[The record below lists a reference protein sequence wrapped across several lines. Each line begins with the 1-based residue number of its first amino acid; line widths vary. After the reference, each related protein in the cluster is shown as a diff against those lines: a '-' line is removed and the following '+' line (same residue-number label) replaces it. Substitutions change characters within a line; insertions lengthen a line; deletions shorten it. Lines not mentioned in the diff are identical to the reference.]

1 MKFDKSELQ
10 IFANYCVAAAESM
23 AYTLVRTAHS
33 TFVKETEDFSCALTS
48 VDGLTFASPRTF
60 GATWY
65 VGLDYGPLIRAFS
78 DYRPGDVCMTNDPYS
93 GYVATHTPDV
103 VMWKPVFYAGEI
115 ICFVAGHIHNTDM
128 GGAVPASLSR
138 TLTEIH
144 QEGIRFPPTK
154 VVEGGILNE
163 TVLAWMMANVRAPAQ
178 NIGDLQAQIASLTT
192 GERRVLEIVE
202 RFGVEA
208 FKAGIGQLLDYSENQ
223 ARAVARTIPDGQYFF
238 AEYVD
243 EDAVGGKPMRIAL
256 TLTVSDGL
264 LHFDFTG
271 SDPQLASSMN
281 VPTGGHPRHALLLVG
296 LNYVLYSLNPD
307 ILLNA
312 GMLRIA
318 TCEMPVGSVLNP
330 VPPAAV
336 GMRTLTCVV
345 VQAAVF
351 GVFAQALPERMP
363 ACPASS
369 VCLLNVK
376 TTDATGRTIMASI
389 GPVGGGAGG
398 SSAGD
403 GSDASGANMAFLR
416 NTPVEINEAEVP
428 IRIQEYGLVC
438 DSGGAGQY
446 RGGLA
451 IVMEFKVFAPNT
463 LITARN
469 RDRTLFSSWGVKG
482 GKAGRTSVFTHN
494 PRTASEVVLGNTDL
508 LACKPGD
515 VIRLE
520 GNGGGG
526 YGPPTLRPVQ
536 AVERDV
542 LRGYVSVRQAR
553 EDYGVV
559 WANGAVDAEATA
571 ALRESMGAA
580 CELDDGFFD
589 YGPNRRAHEAVW
601 TKARYAALCERLES
615 VAVGWRFFLKH
626 QMFDR
631 LAARVADNDAPAGAD
646 IVATLFDELV
656 AQYPALSAQRK
667 GPGLAARARGGPEP
681 YSPHAEAH

>member
-33 TFVKETEDFSCALTS
+33 TFVKETEDFSCALAS

-65 VGLDYGPLIRAFS
+65 VGLDYGPVIGSFT
-78 DYRPGDVCMTNDPYS
+78 DYQPGDVCMTNDPYS
-93 GYVATHTPDV
+93 GFVATHTPDV
-103 VMWKPVFYAGEI
+103 VMWKPVFHEGEI

-154 VVEGGILNE
+154 IVDKGELNE
-163 TVLAWMMANVRAPAQ
+163 TLLSWMMCNVRAPEQ
-178 NIGDLQAQIASLTT
+178 NLGDMKAQIACLTT

-202 RFGVEA
+202 RFGVDA

-223 ARAVARTIPDGQYFF
+223 ARAVAKTIPDGKYFF

-256 TLTVSDGL
+256 TLTVDDGL
-264 LHFDFTG
+264 LQFDFSG
-271 SDPQLASSMN
+271 SDPQLTSSLN

-296 LNYVLYSLNPD
+296 LNYVLYSLNPE

-330 VPPAAV
+330 VEPAAV
-336 GMRTLTCVV
+336 GMRSLTCVV

-351 GVFAQALPERMP
+351 GAFAQALPDRMP

-376 TTDATGRTIMASI
+376 TTDTSGRTIMASI

-428 IRIQEYGLVC
+428 IRIQEYGLVR

-463 LITARN
+463 LVTARN
-469 RDRTLFSSWGVKG
+469 RDRTLFGSWGIKG
-482 GKAGRTSVFTHN
+482 GRAGRTSLFVRN
-494 PRTASEVVLGNTDL
+494 PRTADQEILGNTDL
-508 LACKPGD
+508 VACQPGD

-526 YGPPTLRPVQ
+526 YGTPFRRSVE

-542 LRGYVSVRQAR
+542 RRGYVSEQDAR
-553 EDYGVV
+553 EHYGVV
-559 WANGAVDAEATA
+559 YADGRVHVAATA
-571 ALRESMGAA
+571 ALRAEMAEGPIEANA
-580 CELDDGFFD
+580 FFD
-589 YGPNRRAHEAVW
+589 YGPNRSAHEAVW
-601 TKARYAALCERLES
+601 TKARYVALCQCLETVS
-615 VAVGWRFFLKH
+615 IGWRFFLKH

-631 LAARVADNDAPAGAD
+631 LAERIAQGEPIEGVQVVFD
-646 IVATLFDELV
+646 LFAELN
-656 AQYPALSAQRK
+656 AQFPALAAQQ
-667 GPGLAARARGGPEP
+667 ARIKQVA
-681 YSPHAEAH
+681 

>member
-1 MKFDKSELQ
+1 MTFDKSELQ

-33 TFVKETEDFSCALTS
+33 TFVKETEDFSCALAS
-48 VDGLTFASPRTF
+48 IDGRTFASPRTF

-65 VGLDYGPLIRAFS
+65 VGLDYGPVIDAFT
-78 DYRPGDVCMTNDPYS
+78 DYQPGDVCMTNDPYS

-103 VMWKPVFYAGEI
+103 VMWKPVFYRGEI
-115 ICFVAGHIHNTDM
+115 ICFVSGHIHNTDM

-154 VVEGGILNE
+154 VVEAGVVNE
-163 TVLAWMMANVRAPAQ
+163 TLLSWMMPNVRAPEQ
-178 NIGDLQAQIASLTT
+178 NVGDLKAQIACLTT

-208 FKAGIGQLLDYSENQ
+208 FKAGIDQLLDYSERQ

-238 AEYVD
+238 AEYAD

-256 TLTVSDGL
+256 TLTVADGL
-264 LHFDFTG
+264 LNFDFSG
-271 SDPQLASSMN
+271 SDPQLASSLN
-281 VPTGGHPRHALLLVG
+281 VPTGGHARHALLLVG
-296 LNYVLYSLNPD
+296 LNYVLYALNPD

-330 VPPAAV
+330 VAPAAV
-336 GMRTLTCVV
+336 GMRSLTCVV

-351 GVFAQALPERMP
+351 GAFAQALPDRMP
-363 ACPASS
+363 ACPAST

-376 TTDATGRTIMASI
+376 TTDIKGRTIMASI

-398 SSAGD
+398 ALAGD

-428 IRIQEYGLVC
+428 IRIQEYRLVT
-438 DSGGAGQY
+438 DSGGAGQH
-446 RGGLA
+446 RGGLGV
-451 IVMEFKVFAPNT
+451 VMEFKVFAPNT
-463 LITARN
+463 LVTARN
-469 RDRTLFSSWGVKG
+469 RDRTLFGAWGMKG
-482 GKAGRTSVFTHN
+482 GLAGRTSRFVRN
-494 PRTASEVVLGNTDL
+494 PRTEGEEVLGNTDL
-508 LACKPGD
+508 VACRPGD

-526 YGPPTLRPVQ
+526 FGVPSKRDIA

-542 LRGYVSVRQAR
+542 RRGYVSVAAAR
-553 EDYGVV
+553 ESYGVV
-559 WANGAVDAEATA
+559 ITETGVDREATS
-571 ALRESMGAA
+571 ALRAGMASEARA
-580 CELDDGFFD
+580 FFE
-589 YGPNRRAHEAVW
+589 YGPYRSAHEAMW
-601 TKARYAALCERLES
+601 TKARYAALHQCLDS
-615 VAVGWRFFLKH
+615 VSIDWRFFLKH
-626 QMFDR
+626 QLFDL
-631 LAARVADNDAPAGAD
+631 LAERTAQGKVADGPQ
-646 IVATLFDELV
+646 IVFDLFDTLV
-656 AQYPALSAQRK
+656 MRFPALAVQATQGRK
-667 GPGLAARARGGPEP
+667 AA
-681 YSPHAEAH
+681 

>member
-1 MKFDKSELQ
+1 MRFDKSELQ

-33 TFVKETEDFSCALTS
+33 TFVKETEDFSCALAS

-65 VGLDYGPLIRAFS
+65 VGLDYGPVIRSFT
-78 DYRPGDVCMTNDPYS
+78 DYQPGDVCMTNDPYS

-103 VMWKPVFYAGEI
+103 VMWKPVFYEGEI
-115 ICFVAGHIHNTDM
+115 ICFVSGHIHNTDM

-154 VVEGGILNE
+154 VVEAGVVNE
-163 TVLAWMMANVRAPAQ
+163 TLLAWMMPNVRAPEQ
-178 NIGDLQAQIASLTT
+178 NIGDLKAQIACLTT

-208 FKAGIGQLLDYSENQ
+208 FKAGVGQLLDYSESQ
-223 ARAVARTIPDGQYFF
+223 ARAVARTIPDGRYFF
-238 AEYVD
+238 ADYVD

-256 TLTVSDGL
+256 TLTVKDGL
-264 LHFDFTG
+264 LDFDFSG
-271 SDPQLASSMN
+271 SDPQLTSSMN
-281 VPTGGHPRHALLLVG
+281 VPTGNHPRHALLLVA

-318 TCEMPVGSVLNP
+318 TCEMPLGSVLNP

-351 GVFAQALPERMP
+351 GAFAQALPEQMP

-376 TTDATGRTIMASI
+376 TTDASGRTIMASL
-389 GPVGGGAGG
+389 GPVMGGAGG
-398 SSAGD
+398 ASAGD

-428 IRIQEYGLVC
+428 IRILDYGLVP

-451 IVMEFKVFAPNT
+451 IAMEFKVFAPNT
-463 LITARN
+463 LVTARN
-469 RDRTLFSSWGVKG
+469 RDRTLFGSWGIKG
-482 GKAGRTSVFTHN
+482 GLAGRTSMFKRN
-494 PRTASEVVLGNTDL
+494 PGMHDEEVLGNTDI
-508 LACKPGD
+508 LACRPGD

-526 YGPPTLRPVQ
+526 YGAPMLRPVE
-536 AVERDV
+536 AVENDV
-542 LRGYVSVRQAR
+542 VRGYVSPAQAR
-553 EDYGVV
+553 EVYGVV
-559 WANGAVDAEATA
+559 FADGRVDRDATV
-571 ALRESMGAA
+571 ALRARMSEQKLG
-580 CELDDGFFD
+580 DDSFFD

-601 TKARYAALCERLES
+601 TQARYAALVSCLES
-615 VAVGWRFFLKH
+615 VAIGWRFFLKH

-631 LAARVADNDAPAGAD
+631 LSAMIEKDGSIEGEQVVLD
-646 IVATLFDELV
+646 LFE
-656 AQYPALSAQRK
+656 ALTQEFPSLAAQRVK
-667 GPGLAARARGGPEP
+667 QAA
-681 YSPHAEAH
+681 

>member
-23 AYTLVRTAHS
+23 AFTLVRTAHS

-48 VDGLTFASPRTF
+48 TEGLTFASPRTF

-65 VGLDYGPLIRAFS
+65 VGLDYGPVIRSFD
-78 DYRPGDVCMTNDPYS
+78 DYKPGDICMTNDPYS
-93 GYVATHTPDV
+93 GYVATHTPDI
-103 VMWKPVFYAGEI
+103 VMWKPVFYEGEI
-115 ICFVAGHIHNTDM
+115 ICFVSGHIHNTDM

-144 QEGIRFPPTK
+144 QEGIRFPPTR
-154 VVEGGILNE
+154 VVEAGVLNE
-163 TVLAWMMANVRAPAQ
+163 TLLSWMMPNVRAPGQ
-178 NIGDLQAQIASLTT
+178 NVGDLKAQIACLMT

-208 FKAGIGQLLDYSENQ
+208 FKSGVDQLLDYSESQ
-223 ARAVARTIPDGQYFF
+223 ARAVAKTIPDGKYFF
-238 AEYVD
+238 ADYVD

-256 TLTVSDGL
+256 TLTVDDGRL
-264 LHFDFTG
+264 NLDFSG
-271 SDPQLASSMN
+271 SDPQLTSSMN
-281 VPTGGHPRHALLLVG
+281 VPTGGHARHALLLVG
-296 LNYVLYSLNPD
+296 LNYVLYALNPD

-312 GMLRIA
+312 GLARVA
-318 TCEMPVGSVLNP
+318 TCVMPLGSVLNP

-336 GMRTLTCVV
+336 GMRTLTAVV

-351 GVFAQALPERMP
+351 GAFAQALPDRMP

-376 TTDATGRTIMASI
+376 TTDNTGRTIMASL
-389 GPVGGGAGG
+389 GPVMGGAGG
-398 SSAGD
+398 ASAGD

-428 IRIQEYGLVC
+428 IRIQEYGLVR
-438 DSGGAGQY
+438 DSGGAGQF
-446 RGGLA
+446 RGGLG

-463 LITARN
+463 LVTARN
-469 RDRTLFSSWGVKG
+469 RDRTLFGSWGIKG
-482 GKAGRTSVFTHN
+482 GLAGRTSSFVRN
-494 PRTASEVVLGNTDL
+494 PRTANEEILGNTDL
-508 LACKPGD
+508 LACQPGD

-526 YGPPTLRPVQ
+526 YGMPTLRPAE

-542 LRGYVSVRQAR
+542 VRGYVSEEQAR
-553 EDYGVV
+553 SLYGVV
-559 WANGAVDAEATA
+559 FADGALDIQATA
-571 ALRESMGAA
+571 ALRDAMGANRA
-580 CELDDGFFD
+580 LDDGFFD
-589 YGPNRRAHEAVW
+589 YGPKRRAHESIW
-601 TKARYAALCERLES
+601 TRDRYAVLTSCLES
-615 VAVGWRFFLKH
+615 VSIDWRFFLKH

-631 LAARVADNDAPAGAD
+631 MAQRCERDDVMAGAQ
-646 IVATLFDELV
+646 IVHTLFDELV
-656 AQYPALSAQRK
+656 AQYPALRAQH
-667 GPGLAARARGGPEP
+667 AA
-681 YSPHAEAH
+681 

>member
-23 AYTLVRTAHS
+23 AFTLVRTAHS

-48 VDGLTFASPRTF
+48 TDGLTFASPRTF

-65 VGLDYGPLIRAFS
+65 VGLDYGPVIRSFT
-78 DYRPGDVCMTNDPYS
+78 DYQPGDVCMTNDPYS
-93 GYVATHTPDV
+93 GFVATHTPDV
-103 VMWKPVFYAGEI
+103 VMWKPVFYEGEI

-154 VVEGGILNE
+154 VVEKGELNE
-163 TVLAWMMANVRAPAQ
+163 TLLSWMKRNVRAPEQ
-178 NIGDLQAQIASLTT
+178 NIGDLKAQIACLLT
-192 GERRVLEIVE
+192 GERRVLEIAE

-208 FKAGIGQLLDYSENQ
+208 FKAGIGQLLDYAENQ
-223 ARAVARTIPDGQYFF
+223 SRAVARTIPNGRYFF
-238 AEYVD
+238 SEYVD

-256 TLTVSDGL
+256 TLTVDDGL
-264 LHFDFTG
+264 LHFDFAG
-271 SDPQLASSMN
+271 SDPQLTSSLN
-281 VPTGGHPRHALLLVG
+281 VPTGGHPRHALLLVA

-330 VPPAAV
+330 IEPAAV

-351 GVFAQALPERMP
+351 GAFAQALPDRMP

-376 TTDATGRTIMASI
+376 TTDTAGHTIMASI

-428 IRIQEYGLVC
+428 IRIQHYGLVA
-438 DSGGAGQY
+438 DSGGAGLH
-446 RGGLA
+446 RGGLGV
-451 IVMEFKVFAPNT
+451 VMEFKVFAPNT
-463 LITARN
+463 LVTARN
-469 RDRTLFSSWGVKG
+469 RDRTLFGSWGIKG
-482 GKAGRTSVFTHN
+482 GGAGRTSLFVRN
-494 PRTASEVVLGNTDL
+494 PRSAHEEILGNTDL
-508 LACKPGD
+508 IACEPGD

-526 YGPPTLRPVQ
+526 YGRPVERPLH
-536 AVERDV
+536 AVEQDV
-542 LRGYVSVRQAR
+542 RRGYVSKEEAR
-553 EDYGVV
+553 RAYGVV
-559 WANGAVDAEATA
+559 FTDNGIDTGATN
-571 ALRESMGAA
+571 ALRASMRDE
-580 CELDDGFFD
+580 CNEDSFFD
-589 YGPNRRAHEAVW
+589 YGPYRRSHEAIW
-601 TKARYAALCERLES
+601 TAERYAALCQCLKS
-615 VAVGWRFFLKH
+615 VSVSWRFFLKH

-631 LAARVADNDAPAGAD
+631 LARRIQEHGPIEGAQ
-646 IVATLFDELV
+646 IVFDLFDEL
-656 AQYPALSAQRK
+656 ANAFPALSARDAKVTQV
-667 GPGLAARARGGPEP
+667 A
-681 YSPHAEAH
+681 

>member
-33 TFVKETEDFSCALTS
+33 TFVKETEDFSCALAS

-65 VGLDYGPLIRAFS
+65 VGLDYGPVIRSFT
-78 DYRPGDVCMTNDPYS
+78 DYKPGDVCMTNDPYS

-103 VMWKPVFYAGEI
+103 VMWKPVFYEGEI
-115 ICFVAGHIHNTDM
+115 ICFVSGHIHNTDM

-144 QEGIRFPPTK
+144 QEGIRFPPTR
-154 VVEGGILNE
+154 VVDGGVVNE
-163 TVLAWMMANVRAPAQ
+163 TLLSWMMANVRAPDQ
-178 NIGDLQAQIASLTT
+178 NIGDLKAQIACLTT

-208 FKAGIGQLLDYSENQ
+208 FKAGIGQLLDYSESQ
-223 ARAVARTIPDGQYFF
+223 ARAVARTIPDGKYFF
-238 AEYVD
+238 ADYVD

-256 TLTVSDGL
+256 TLTVDDGL
-264 LHFDFTG
+264 LGFDFSG
-271 SDPQLASSMN
+271 SDPQLTSSMN
-281 VPTGGHPRHALLLVG
+281 VPTGNHPRHALLLVA

-318 TCEMPVGSVLNP
+318 TCEMPLGSVLNP

-351 GVFAQALPERMP
+351 GAFAQALPERMP

-376 TTDATGRTIMASI
+376 TTDTAGRTIMASL
-389 GPVGGGAGG
+389 GPVMGGAGG
-398 SSAGD
+398 ASAGD

-428 IRIQEYGLVC
+428 IRILEYGLVG

-451 IVMEFKVFAPNT
+451 IAMEFKVFAPNT

-469 RDRTLFSSWGVKG
+469 RDRTLFGSWGIKG
-482 GKAGRTSVFTHN
+482 GMAGRTSVFKRN
-494 PRTASEVVLGNTDL
+494 PGTAREQVLGNTDL
-508 LACKPGD
+508 VACEPGD

-526 YGPPTLRPVQ
+526 YGAPTLRAAE

-542 LRGYVSVRQAR
+542 RRGHVSAQQAR
-553 EDYGVV
+553 ELYGVV
-559 WANGAVDAEATA
+559 IANGALDVQATA
-571 ALRESMGAA
+571 ALRAGMGT
-580 CELDDGFFD
+580 ERKLDDGFFD

-601 TKARYAALCERLES
+601 TRERYAVLCEYLES
-615 VAVGWRFFLKH
+615 VSIGWRFFLKH
-626 QMFDR
+626 QMFER
-631 LAARVADNDAPAGAD
+631 LAARGE
-646 IVATLFDELV
+646 VATGVEIVHAVFAELV
-656 AQYPALSAQRK
+656 AEFPALGAGEKR
-667 GPGLAARARGGPEP
+667 AA
-681 YSPHAEAH
+681 